1 MEPTRYAMKIW
12 DTNKGCRRE
21 GTGSKH
27 GGQIPVCHASTG
39 ADRVQDDPILT
50 RTRTHLEI
58 LLEELDVFR
67 VREKVSRLLALC
79 RKILSFVHKFFRSI
93 EHSNGPAHTRTG
105 EIGL

>member
-1 MEPTRYAMKIW
+1 MAVRYQSVTRAQ
-12 DTNKGCRRE
+12 E
-21 GTGSKH
+21 
-27 GGQIPVCHASTG
+27 QIGFKT
-39 ADRVQDDPILT
+39 PILT

>member
-27 GGQIPVCHASTG
+27 GGQIPVCHTSTG

-67 VREKVSRLLALC
+67 VREKVSCLLALC
-79 RKILSFVHKFFRSI
+79 RKILSFVDELF
-93 EHSNGPAHTRTG
+93 
-105 EIGL
+105 